1 MQINIKTKPYYKV
14 KYDDTIKSI
23 CSKFKIVEEELMQLN
38 SINKLEEGDVII
50 IPKSYNY
57 FYVVKPLDSYE
68 KIAKNL
74 NVSVDTIIKATKG
87 KPMFIGQKIVF

>member
-14 KYDDTIKSI
+14 KSDDTIKSI

-50 IPKSYNY
+50 IPKSYKY